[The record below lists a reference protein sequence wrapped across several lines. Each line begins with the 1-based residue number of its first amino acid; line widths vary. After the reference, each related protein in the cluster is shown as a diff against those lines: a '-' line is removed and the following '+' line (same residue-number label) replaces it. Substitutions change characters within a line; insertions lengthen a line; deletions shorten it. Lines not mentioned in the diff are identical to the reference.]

1 MATSTS
7 NLQSTPMMRAMAAAV
22 RANVP
27 VLIWGQPGT
36 TKTAS
41 IEAHAAE
48 WGFHSEVVVG
58 GCREAVDFMG
68 LPVEIDGEVRYS
80 KLAWF
85 RRLEAA
91 ERGLLVLDEFTSIAP
106 ATMRA
111 MVRIVQERWVGDH
124 QLPDS
129 VSIVAIANPPET
141 AVDGW
146 DLAPPVANRFFHLN
160 WAFDRTGWL
169 EGVLSD
175 FAGFK
180 APSLDSM
187 TVEQTS
193 GRIVAARTRITEFL
207 RSKPQLVA
215 PTPPTDP
222 AEAGKAWPS
231 PRSWTNAM
239 AILGALDPTDDD
251 AARLVLMGCV
261 GEGAAIEFMT
271 WDQSHSL
278 HDPEAVLNDP
288 SIVEW
293 SKERPDRLFA
303 LVNGVV
309 AIVQMDLTA
318 DPRNTKVWEKG
329 MAVLVACAEGGKP
342 DAAMPAAR
350 RLLGDRPEGA
360 KLTEKMRDAF
370 APILTRMGR
379 LTASAAAA

>member
-1 MATSTS
+1 MTNTNS
-7 NLQSTPMMRAMAAAV
+7 LQSTPMMRAFAAAV

-160 WAFDRTGWL
+160 WAFDRNGWL

-175 FAGFK
+175 FAGFT

-207 RSKPQLVA
+207 RAKPQLVA
-215 PTPPTDP
+215 PAPPTDP

-251 AARLVLMGCV
+251 AARLVMMGCV
-261 GEGAAIEFMT
+261 GEGAAIEFAT
-271 WDQSHSL
+271 WDQQHSL
-278 HDPEAVLNDP
+278 HDPEAVLNNP

-309 AIVQMDLTA
+309 AIVKMDLAA
-318 DPRNTKVWEKG
+318 DSRNTKVWEKG

-350 RLLGDRPEGA
+350 HLLAAKPSDA
-360 KLTEKMRDAF
+360 KLTEAMRDAF

-379 LTASAAAA
+379 LTAAAKAA

>member
-1 MATSTS
+1 MTNTNSHQS
-7 NLQSTPMMRAMAAAV
+7 NPMMRALAAAIT
-22 RANVP
+22 ANVP
-27 VLIWGQPGT
+27 TLLWGNPGV

-41 IEAHAAE
+41 ITAHTDE
-48 WGFHSEVVVG
+48 WGFQSEVVVG

-68 LPVEIDGEVRYS
+68 LPVEVDGEVRYS

-85 RRLEAA
+85 KRLEEAA
-91 ERGLLVLDEFTSIAP
+91 KGILILDEFTSIAP

-124 QLPDS
+124 KLPDS

-146 DLAPPVANRFFHLN
+146 DLAPPVANRFFHLP
-160 WAFDRTGWL
+160 WFFDRDAWL
-169 EGVLSD
+169 SNVVGD
-175 FAGFK
+175 FAGFQ
-180 APSLDSM
+180 APALDGLV
-187 TVEQTS
+187 VEPTP
-193 GRIVAARTRITEFL
+193 GRIVAARSRVAAFL
-207 RSKPQLVA
+207 ATKPQLVA
-215 PTPPTDP
+215 PAPPTDP

-239 AILGALDPTDDD
+239 AILGALDPTDAD
-251 AARLVLMGCV
+251 AIRLVMIGCV
-261 GEGAAIEFMT
+261 GEGAAIEYLT
-271 WDQSHSL
+271 WEQNNSL
-278 HDPEAVLNDP
+278 HNPQDVLDNP

-303 LVNGVV
+303 LVGAVV
-309 AIVQMDLTA
+309 AIVQMDLAANPT
-318 DPRNTKVWEKG
+318 NTKVWEKG

-350 RLLGDRPEGA
+350 KLLACKPSDA
-360 KLTEKMRDAF
+360 KLTEAMRDAF

-379 LTASAAAA
+379 LTAAAKAA

>member
-1 MATSTS
+1 MTNTTS
-7 NLQSTPMMRAMAAAV
+7 LQSTPMMRAMAAAIK
-22 RANVP
+22 ANVP

-41 IEAHAAE
+41 IEAHASE

-68 LPVEIDGEVRYS
+68 LPVEVDGEVRYS
-80 KLAWF
+80 QLAWF
-85 RRLEAA
+85 KRLTAA
-91 ERGLLVLDEFTSIAP
+91 ERGLLILDEFTSIAP

-160 WAFDRTGWL
+160 WNFDRSAWL

-175 FAGFK
+175 FAGFQ
-180 APSLDSM
+180 APGLDSM
-187 TVEQTS
+187 TGELTS

-215 PTPPTDP
+215 PGPPADP
-222 AEAGKAWPS
+222 ADAGKAWPS

-239 AILGALDPTDDD
+239 AILGALDSTDDD

-271 WDQSHSL
+271 WDQQHSL
-278 HDPEAVLNDP
+278 HDPEAVLNNP

-309 AIVQMDLTA
+309 AIVKMELAA
-318 DPRNTKVWEKG
+318 DSRNTKVWEKG

-350 RLLGDRPEGA
+350 HLLAAKPSDA
-360 KLTEKMRDAF
+360 KLTESVRDAF

-379 LTASAAAA
+379 LTAAAKAA